1 MSERFDA
8 GYWEDH
14 WVQASSRAPLPA
26 HPALAA
32 ELSTLT
38 PGSALDAG
46 SGEGAEAVWLA
57 RHGWAVTAV
66 DISATALARAAAA
79 ADAPGID
86 WVQADLTRWEPD
98 RHYDLVTTFYAHPT
112 MGQEAFYHRI
122 SRWVAPGGTLLLV
135 GHDHHAPGH
144 HGHGHHDVPAHPEG
158 SVTAPERI
166 RWVLDPGEWTIRTAE
181 VRECDAGVH
190 GGHRMLLRDVVVR
203 AERTAS
209 GA

>member
-8 GYWEDH
+8 EHWEDH

-66 DISATALARAAAA
+66 DISATAVARAVAA
-79 ADAPGID
+79 ADASGVD

-98 RHYDLVTTFYAHPT
+98 RQYDLVTTFYAHPT
-112 MGQEAFYHRI
+112 MGQDAFYHRI
-122 SRWVAPGGTLLLV
+122 SRWVAPGGTLLIV

-144 HGHGHHDVPAHPEG
+144 HGAPAHPEG

-166 RWVLDPGEWTIRTAE
+166 RGVLDPPLWTIRTAG
-181 VRECDAGVH
+181 VRERDAGVH
-190 GGHRMLLRDVVVR
+190 GGHRMVLRDVVVR
-203 AERTAS
+203 AERTAPS
-209 GA
+209 A